1 LFMAAVLLALC
12 ERPFT
17 VLTVVG
23 TTEAYESSSSS
34 ELSSSILTLLLVR
47 VALVRCTAGV
57 CGISTEASQSRLKS
71 SSSFPSKNR
80 EGEEKC

>member
-1 LFMAAVLLALC
+1 MAAVLLALC

-34 ELSSSILTLLLVR
+34 SELTSSILTLLLVR

-71 SSSFPSKNR
+71 SSSFPSKSW
-80 EGEEKC
+80 EEEEKC